1 MATHELDEAQRVADH
16 VLMFQSGQLLANAP
30 IRELQDATGQKQ
42 TLEDIFR
49 SLAEKSKSQGAP

>member
-1 MATHELDEAQRVADH
+1 
-16 VLMFQSGQLLANAP
+16 MFQSGQLLANAP
-30 IRELQDATGQKQ
+30 ITELQDTTGQKQ

>member
-30 IRELQDATGQKQ
+30 MRELQDATGQKQ

-49 SLAEKSKSQGAP
+49 SLAEMSKSQGAP